1 MSAKRVFVQTSL
13 FDLED
18 LRINEYPTLVQNPFN
33 TLKAFDS
40 DILKVKNY
48 LQRILLRQEKER
60 QIKFP
65 SVEALTGY
73 LSVTKDEV
81 YKALAELKQ
90 IGFDYKIVD
99 KMTPIRVWD
108 KLALDSSFN

>member
-18 LRINEYPTLVQNPFN
+18 LRLNEYPTLVPNPFK
-33 TLKAFDS
+33 TPKVFDS

-48 LQRILLRQEKER
+48 LQKILLRQEKER

-65 SVEALTGY
+65 SIEALVGH
-73 LSVTKDEV
+73 LSVTIDEV

-99 KMTPIRVWD
+99 KITPIIVWD